1 MGLQELRT
9 GYDMKVALI
18 APPFPLDEAP
28 SPPLGLCYV
37 AAAFREAGAEVILL
51 DYIVE
56 KYTPEKMRRSLEEF
70 QPDAVGTTAVTMNF
84 KGAAEILSDV
94 KTFFPD
100 LVTII
105 GGPHVTFD
113 SADTL
118 RQYPAIDVVAL
129 GEAESTIKEFT
140 PQILNRKA
148 WHSIQGISFLD
159 GETLINNERREF
171 IKDLDS
177 IAQPVRDI
185 LSVSRY
191 LALGF
196 PVSIITSR
204 GCPYRC
210 IFCQGTRMVGHK
222 IRYREAEQIADEIEN
237 ILALGFRRINIAD
250 DFFTSSKKRVR
261 LLCEEIKRR
270 NIKFEWAAFARVNSV
285 SHELLEMMMEV
296 GCDTISFG
304 LESGNEEMLERVEKH
319 MKLDQAR
326 KAAKICKEVG
336 MNVFSSFIV
345 GLPGETKETLQE
357 TRDFAEELGT
367 EFGYHFLAPLP
378 GTPIRDE
385 IEKFDLTIQSTDW
398 DEYDANRAI
407 VSTSKLNQQ
416 QMEEFVA
423 EYEVG
428 CQDHWNKTETN
439 YRNGTANEMEIL
451 KFESRQRL
459 EFIFEVLSED
469 VIELAAQNLPTTD
482 GQSVTEGLTST
493 LAVAAKKANV
503 VIDNK
508 VICQTVNHL
517 VEQGYVIPDVD
528 EGRHSWQWT
537 QFPAAIRQQ

>member
-9 GYDMKVALI
+9 GYDMKVALS

-56 KYTPEKMRRSLEEF
+56 KYAPEKMRRSLEEF

-517 VEQGYVIPDVD
+517 VEQGYVIPDVE

>member
-1 MGLQELRT
+1 
-9 GYDMKVALI
+9 
-18 APPFPLDEAP
+18 
-28 SPPLGLCYV
+28 
-37 AAAFREAGAEVILL
+37 
-51 DYIVE
+51 
-56 KYTPEKMRRSLEEF
+56 
-70 QPDAVGTTAVTMNF
+70 
-84 KGAAEILSDV
+84 
-94 KTFFPD
+94 
-100 LVTII
+100 
-105 GGPHVTFD
+105 
-113 SADTL
+113 
-118 RQYPAIDVVAL
+118 
-129 GEAESTIKEFT
+129 
-140 PQILNRKA
+140 
-148 WHSIQGISFLD
+148 
-159 GETLINNERREF
+159 
-171 IKDLDS
+171 
-177 IAQPVRDI
+177 
-185 LSVSRY
+185 
-191 LALGF
+191 
-196 PVSIITSR
+196 
-204 GCPYRC
+204 
-210 IFCQGTRMVGHK
+210 MVGHK

-261 LLCEEIKRR
+261 MLCEEIKRR

-345 GLPGETKETLQE
+345 GLPGETKETLQD

-385 IEKFDLTIQSTDW
+385 IEKFDLSIQSTDW
-398 DEYDANRAI
+398 NEYDANRAI
-407 VSTSKLNQQ
+407 VSTSKLSQQ

-423 EYEVG
+423 EYEAG
-428 CQDHWNKTETN
+428 CQEHWDKTETN
-439 YRNGTANEMEIL
+439 YRNGTADEMEIM

-469 VIELAAQNLPTTD
+469 VIELAAQDIPATD
-482 GQSVTEGLTST
+482 GQSVTEGLINI
-493 LAVAAKKANV
+493 LAVAAKKAKV

-517 VEQGYVIPDVD
+517 VKQGYVIPEVED
-528 EGRHSWQWT
+528 GRRSWQWT
-537 QFPAAIRQQ
+537 HFPAASK

>member
-56 KYTPEKMRRSLEEF
+56 KYAPEKMRRSLEEF

>member
-1 MGLQELRT
+1 
-9 GYDMKVALI
+9 
-18 APPFPLDEAP
+18 
-28 SPPLGLCYV
+28 
-37 AAAFREAGAEVILL
+37 
-51 DYIVE
+51 
-56 KYTPEKMRRSLEEF
+56 
-70 QPDAVGTTAVTMNF
+70 
-84 KGAAEILSDV
+84 
-94 KTFFPD
+94 
-100 LVTII
+100 
-105 GGPHVTFD
+105 
-113 SADTL
+113 
-118 RQYPAIDVVAL
+118 
-129 GEAESTIKEFT
+129 
-140 PQILNRKA
+140 
-148 WHSIQGISFLD
+148 
-159 GETLINNERREF
+159 
-171 IKDLDS
+171 
-177 IAQPVRDI
+177 
-185 LSVSRY
+185 
-191 LALGF
+191 
-196 PVSIITSR
+196 
-204 GCPYRC
+204 
-210 IFCQGTRMVGHK
+210 
-222 IRYREAEQIADEIEN
+222 
-237 ILALGFRRINIAD
+237 
-250 DFFTSSKKRVR
+250 
-261 LLCEEIKRR
+261 
-270 NIKFEWAAFARVNSV
+270 
-285 SHELLEMMMEV
+285 
-296 GCDTISFG
+296 
-304 LESGNEEMLERVEKH
+304 
-319 MKLDQAR
+319 
-326 KAAKICKEVG
+326 

-517 VEQGYVIPDVD
+517 VEQGYVIPDVE